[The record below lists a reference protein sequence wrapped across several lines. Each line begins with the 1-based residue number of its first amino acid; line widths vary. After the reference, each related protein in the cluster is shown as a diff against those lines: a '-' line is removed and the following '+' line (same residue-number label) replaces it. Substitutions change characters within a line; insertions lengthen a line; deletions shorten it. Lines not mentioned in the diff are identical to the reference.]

1 MVKLKIMKKSKKKDD
16 ERNEQIRE
24 MMLKNLNKD
33 GNNVKKNDL
42 KVSVK
47 REKVIIK
54 DNNTN
59 KNKNTNSNTNKNKN
73 KNKNTNANNP
83 TKRVLLNIQLTDDA
97 GKKGI
102 SLKSFE
108 KIDLQYQYS
117 YGKVYKVKLK
127 DNNDININDNNDIK
141 KNETFILKK

>member
-1 MVKLKIMKKSKKKDD
+1 
-16 ERNEQIRE
+16 
-24 MMLKNLNKD
+24 MLKNLNKD

-59 KNKNTNSNTNKNKN
+59 KNTNSNTNTNKN
-73 KNKNTNANNP
+73 NP
-83 TKRVLLNIQLTDDA
+83 PKRVLLNIQLTDDA

-102 SLKSFE
+102 NLKSFE

-117 YGKVYKVKLK
+117 YGKVYKVKFK

>member
-1 MVKLKIMKKSKKKDD
+1 
-16 ERNEQIRE
+16 
-24 MMLKNLNKD
+24 MLKNLNKD

-47 REKVIIK
+47 REKVRIK

-59 KNKNTNSNTNKNKN
+59 KYKNSKTNTNKNTNNT
-73 KNKNTNANNP
+73 P
-83 TKRVLLNIQLTDDA
+83 KRVLLTIQLTDDA

-141 KNETFILKK
+141 KMKLLF